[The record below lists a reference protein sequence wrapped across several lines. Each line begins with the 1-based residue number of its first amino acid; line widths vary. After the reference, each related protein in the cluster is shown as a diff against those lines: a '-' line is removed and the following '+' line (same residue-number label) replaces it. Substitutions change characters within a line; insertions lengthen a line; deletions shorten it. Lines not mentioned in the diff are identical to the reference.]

1 MKGLAS
7 GQAKGHRADGPG
19 QPGGWA
25 PGVLV
30 IGCSTGGPA
39 ALARLLPNFPADF
52 PVPLV
57 VLQHMPAGFT
67 RPLAE
72 RLGRLSAIAVKEGED
87 GELLQPGTAYIA
99 PSGLQT
105 TLAGVKHG
113 IALRVWREN
122 SPPAEYALE
131 ELPLY
136 RPCIDITLLSAV
148 HVFGGR
154 VLAVILTGMGKD
166 GLAGCRAV
174 KSAGGRV
181 VAEDAS
187 SAVVYGMPRAVVEA
201 GLADGRAPVDEMY
214 SEIVRWMDGGTGQ
227 DRTAGRCGAEKG
239 EG

>member
-1 MKGLAS
+1 MD
-7 GQAKGHRADGPG
+7 RAG
-19 QPGGWA
+19 QPAGWV

-67 RPLAE
+67 RPLAD
-72 RLGRLSAIAVKEGED
+72 RLDRLSAIAVKEGED
-87 GELLQPGTAYIA
+87 GEILHPGTAYVA

-105 TLAGVKHG
+105 TLAGAAGG
-113 IALRVWREN
+113 IALRVWPED
-122 SPPAEYALE
+122 SPPCEYASDE
-131 ELPLY
+131 APLY
-136 RPCIDITLLSAV
+136 KPCIDITLASAAD
-148 HVFGGR
+148 VFGGR

-187 SAVVYGMPRAVVEA
+187 SAVVYGMPRVVVEA
-201 GLADGRAPVDEMY
+201 GLADGQAPVDEMY
-214 SEIVRWMDGGTGQ
+214 SEIVRWMGGGTG
-227 DRTAGRCGAEKG
+227 
-239 EG
+239 